1 MNRNATAERK
11 RNLTKE
17 KIVVEGAKVFN
28 KRGYYGTTLDDIAGE
43 LEVTKAALYYHI
55 RSKEEILYE
64 CHKAGLDVAT
74 LAVEKAVQDSAA
86 PDDQLWIAIS
96 YFIEYRHRSFAR
108 CSGPHRRRIPDRQTP
123 EGDILPPRRM
133 GRRNPEDHPARRFPG
148 NIRRLRPEAYWL
160 RDSRSHQLGEQVVR
174 PSRLLFGT
182 GDRGGVRVVLDTR
195 DHEIAGI
202 APQET
207 GRRALGKNGIR

>member
-96 YFIEYRHRSFAR
+96 YFIEYVT
-108 CSGPHRRRIPDRQTP
+108 DRLH
-123 EGDILPPRRM
+123 G
-133 GRRNPEDHPARRFPG
+133 A
-148 NIRRLRPEAYWL
+148 
-160 RDSRSHQLGEQVVR
+160 
-174 PSRLLFGT
+174 
-182 GDRGGVRVVLDTR
+182 VVLIEEGSLTGKRRKEIFCRRDEWEGEIRKIIQRGVSQGIFVDCDPKLIGFAILGAINWVNKWYDPAGSYSGREIGEAFASFLTR
-195 DHEIAGI
+195 GI
-202 APQET
+202 M
-207 GRRALGKNGIR
+207 K